1 MVKSLKPSPGAN
13 PAPFTHWMRAPVV
26 LRMDRDSEVVQA
38 VAVSKV
44 KKMVMRHFDKAYL
57 KVIRG
62 HNLYMRF
69 TIPTGR
75 EWMDGLLKMMKADKR
90 RKHKWLSDRPTA
102 IGSWLAKRIE
112 SPYVG
117 IEISVSALVDDSL
130 PPEKDMN
137 EKELRIIYGEVK

>member
-1 MVKSLKPSPGAN
+1 M
-13 PAPFTHWMRAPVV
+13 PFTHWMRTPTV
-26 LRMDRDSEVVQA
+26 LHMGRDDEIELTI
-38 VAVSKV
+38 AVSKV
-44 KKMVMRHFDKAYL
+44 KDMVMRHFDKAYL
-57 KVIRG
+57 KILRG

-112 SPYVG
+112 SPYMG
-117 IEISVSALVDDSL
+117 IEISVSALVDDTL
-130 PPEKDMN
+130 PPEMDMN
-137 EKELRIIYGEVK
+137 EKEMRIIYGQTK

>member
-1 MVKSLKPSPGAN
+1 MVKSLKPSLGAN
-13 PAPFTHWMRAPVV
+13 PSPFTHWMRTPVV
-26 LRMDRDSEVVQA
+26 LHVDTDNEIVQA
-38 VAVSKV
+38 LAVSKI
-44 KKMVMRHFDKAYL
+44 KDMVMRHFDKAYL
-57 KVIRG
+57 KILRG

-75 EWMDGLLKMMKADKR
+75 EWMDGLLNMMKADKK
-90 RKHKWLSDRPTA
+90 RKHKWLSNRPTA

-137 EKELRIIYGEVK
+137 EKELEIIYGH

>member
-13 PAPFTHWMRAPVV
+13 PSPFTHWMRAPVV
-26 LRMDRDSEVVQA
+26 LHMGTDNEIEQA

-44 KKMVMRHFDKAYL
+44 KQMVMRHFDKAYL
-57 KVIRG
+57 KILKG

-90 RKHKWLSDRPTA
+90 RKHKWLSNHPTA

-117 IEISVSALVDDSL
+117 IEIGVSALVDDTL
-130 PPEKDMN
+130 PPEKEMN
-137 EKELRIIYGEVK
+137 EKELRIIYGKI